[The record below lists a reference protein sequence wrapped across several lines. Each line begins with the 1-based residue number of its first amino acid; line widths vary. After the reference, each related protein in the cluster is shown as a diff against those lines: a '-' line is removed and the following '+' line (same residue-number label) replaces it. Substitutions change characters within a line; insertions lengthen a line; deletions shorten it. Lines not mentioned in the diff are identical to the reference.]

1 MKITSISV
9 QQKNKERYNIFI
21 DEKYNFSVD
30 EEVLARYQLMK
41 GKTLTEA
48 DIEEIKQAD
57 MVRKGLNKA
66 INFLSHRVRSEK
78 EIRDYLRK
86 QEMEP
91 FAIDEILKKLADM
104 DYINDVE
111 FAELYTKTQIKT
123 TLKGPR
129 TIERELVE
137 KGLTREIISQVMEEY
152 ASDIQL
158 ENATKQAM
166 KIMKRNNKSA
176 KKMLQQKII
185 TDLIQKGYSS
195 EVAKMAAIEATSEL
209 DVADEADILQ
219 KQVKKTIRKNK
230 RYKPSIAKQKT
241 ITSLMQKGFSYDTI
255 QSYLT
260 ENEISFEE
268 EE

>member
-41 GKTLTEA
+41 GKVLTEA

-91 FAIDEILKKLADM
+91 FAIDEILKKLANM
-104 DYINDVE
+104 DYINDFE

-137 KGLTREIISQVMEEY
+137 KGLTREIISRVIEEY
-152 ASDIQL
+152 SDEAQL

-176 KKMLQQKII
+176 KK
-185 TDLIQKGYSS
+185 
-195 EVAKMAAIEATSEL
+195 
-209 DVADEADILQ
+209 
-219 KQVKKTIRKNK
+219 
-230 RYKPSIAKQKT
+230 
-241 ITSLMQKGFSYDTI
+241 
-255 QSYLT
+255 
-260 ENEISFEE
+260 
-268 EE
+268 

>member
-30 EEVLARYQLMK
+30 EEVLARFQLMK
-41 GKTLTEA
+41 GKAITEA
-48 DIEEIKQAD
+48 EIEEIKQAD

-66 INFLSHRVRSEK
+66 IHFLSHRVRSEK
-78 EIRDYLRK
+78 EIRDYLKK

-91 FAIDEILKKLADM
+91 YAIDAILKKLADM
-104 DYINDVE
+104 DYINDAE

-129 TIERELVE
+129 TIERELVK
-137 KGLTREIISQVMEEY
+137 KGLTREIISQVILGYSEE
-152 ASDIQL
+152 AQA
-158 ENATKQAM
+158 ENAEKQAQ
-166 KIMKRNNKSA
+166 KIMKRNTKSA
-176 KKMLQQKII
+176 KKILQQKII
-185 TDLIQKGYSS
+185 TDLIQKGY
-195 EVAKMAAIEATSEL
+195 TSEL
-209 DVADEADILQ
+209 AKLVATNVTSGLDAADELEILQ
-219 KQVKKTIRKNK
+219 KQLEKAIRKNK
-230 RYKPSIAKQKT
+230 RFKPSIAKQKT

>member
-9 QQKNKERYNIFI
+9 QQKNKERYNIFV

-30 EEVLARYQLMK
+30 EEVLARFQLMK
-41 GKTLTEA
+41 GKQLTEA
-48 DIEEIKQAD
+48 EIEEIKQAD

-91 FAIDEILKKLADM
+91 YAIDAILQKLADM
-104 DYINDVE
+104 DYINDAE
-111 FAELYTKTQIKT
+111 FAELFTKTQIKT

-137 KGLTREIISQVMEEY
+137 KGLTREIISQVILEYSEE
-152 ASDIQL
+152 AQIV
-158 ENATKQAM
+158 NAEKQAR
-166 KIMKRNNKSA
+166 KIMRRNNKSA
-176 KKMLQQKII
+176 KKTLQQKII
-185 TDLIQKGYSS
+185 TDLIQKGYTT
-195 EVAKMAAIEATSEL
+195 EIAKLSATNVTSEL
-209 DVADEADILQ
+209 DAADEVEILQ
-219 KQVKKTIRKNK
+219 KQLEKAIRKNK